1 MDKYDR
7 ETGLTDQ
14 NASLLTES
22 EMEEMFKTYNC
33 TKIIDKNK
41 YNDYIKEKSY
51 LTDWGKGIFF
61 KANDGTEWAT
71 MKDAIAHNQ
80 ELNESLRDRLESREN
95 NGRSRTR

>member
-7 ETGLTDQ
+7 ETGLTNPD
-14 NASLLTES
+14 ALTLAEI
-22 EMEEMFKTYNC
+22 EFQEMFKTYDY
-33 TKIIDKNK
+33 TKIIDKDK
-41 YNDYIKEKSY
+41 YNNNIEKKSY

-80 ELNESLRDRLESREN
+80 ELNESLRDRVESREN